1 MQFSDLSLAPEL
13 MRAIQEQ
20 GYTEPTPVQQQA
32 IPSVLLGRDIRAA
45 AQTGTGKTASFTLPM
60 LQRLKPFASTSVSP
74 ARHPVRALILT
85 PTRELA
91 AQVQESVKVYGKF
104 LTLRSTVVYGGVP
117 IDPQIAELRKGVE
130 ILVATPGRL
139 LDHLQSKTV
148 NLSTVEI
155 LVLDEADRMLDMG
168 FLPDIKRIL
177 ATLPAKRQNLLFS
190 ATYSDEMRR
199 LADQL
204 LTEPVVV
211 EVAARNTVAEMVTHK
226 VYAVES
232 ADKRDL
238 LTHLIRSRDMRQV
251 LVFSNTKL
259 GANRLVYN
267 LVRNDIGAEVIH
279 SDKSQ
284 TERMQSLADFKDGKI
299 RVLVATDI
307 AARGLDIEQLPF
319 VINFDLPYNAED
331 YVHRIGRTGRA
342 GTSGEAI
349 SLMCPEE
356 REALAAIEKLVK
368 LKLPFETVAPLE
380 KSRDPDRGHRPARS
394 RREHGRESGGRP
406 APSGSRAPTPA
417 KPMDPLFSQPYQPA
431 HVVESSVPA
440 KQDSASIS
448 ASRSGKPAQQVAALF
463 LPPTRKSA

>member
-1 MQFSDLSLAPEL
+1 MQFSDLSLASEL
-13 MRAIQEQ
+13 LRAIQEQ

-45 AQTGTGKTASFTLPM
+45 AQTGTGKTASFALPI

-74 ARHPVRALILT
+74 ARHPVRALVLT

-91 AQVQESVKVYGKF
+91 AQVLESFKVYGKH

-117 IDPQIAELRKGVE
+117 IDPQVAELRRGVE

-177 ATLPAKRQNLLFS
+177 ATLQAKRQNLLFS

-204 LTEPVVV
+204 LTNPVVV
-211 EVAARNTVAEMVTHK
+211 EVAARNTVTEMVTHK
-226 VYAVES
+226 VYAVDS
-232 ADKRDL
+232 TAKRDL

-267 LVRNDIGAEVIH
+267 LVRNDIAAEVIH

-284 TERMQSLADFKDGKI
+284 TERMQSLADFKEGKI

-342 GTSGEAI
+342 GSSGEAI

-356 REALAAIEKLVK
+356 REALLAIEKLVK
-368 LKLPFETVAPLE
+368 MKLPFEKAEPFELGRNTQRDSRPERAHRERPGHGRSAP
-380 KSRDPDRGHRPARS
+380 SARS
-394 RREHGRESGGRP
+394 SP
-406 APSGSRAPTPA
+406 RADSA
-417 KPMDPLFSQPYQPA
+417 RQVDPLFSQPYQPSGSTA
-431 HVVESSVPA
+431 PVEKQGLGHSTSSTVG
-440 KQDSASIS
+440 K
-448 ASRSGKPAQQVAALF
+448 SRQQVAALF
-463 LPPTRKSA
+463 LPPTRKTA

>member
-60 LQRLKPFASTSVSP
+60 LQRLKPLASTSVSP

-204 LTEPVVV
+204 LTDPVVV

-279 SDKSQ
+279 SDKNQ

-368 LKLPFETVAPLE
+368 LKLPFETVAPME
-380 KSRDPDRGHRPARS
+380 RSRDSDRAHRPARS
-394 RREHGRESGGRP
+394 RREHGRDSGARSGT
-406 APSGSRAPTPA
+406 SGSRAPAPV
-417 KPMDPLFSQPYQPA
+417 KQMDPLFSQPYQPA

-440 KQDSASIS
+440 KHDSGSIS
-448 ASRSGKPAQQVAALF
+448 TSRSGKPAQQVAALF